1 MQHQDA
7 LQRKL
12 PERIFHAVCF
22 EGIATA
28 ILAPTA
34 AWLMHRSV
42 VEMGGLTIILA
53 TTAMLWNIIYNFG
66 FDRFWPVQRVKRT
79 AKVRAL
85 HALGFECGFI
95 VIGVT
100 IVAAVLGVT
109 LLQAFTLE
117 IGFFLFFLPYTMLYN
132 WAYDTLR
139 RKLSS
144 AASNVA
150 PWQANDLP
158 AGDLLRP
165 NPSEATATSTHNYGK
180 LHSFLF
186 VL

>member
-1 MQHQDA
+1 
-7 LQRKL
+7 
-12 PERIFHAVCF
+12 
-22 EGIATA
+22 
-28 ILAPTA
+28 
-34 AWLMHRSV
+34 
-42 VEMGGLTIILA
+42 
-53 TTAMLWNIIYNFG
+53 MLWNIIYNFG

-109 LLQAFTLE
+109 LLRAFTLE

-139 RKLSS
+139 EKIIKRRQQRR
-144 AASNVA
+144 A
-150 PWQANDLP
+150 P
-158 AGDLLRP
+158 GKRITFRP
-165 NPSEATATSTHNYGK
+165 ET
-180 LHSFLF
+180 
-186 VL
+186 

>member
-34 AWLMHRSV
+34 AWLMQRSV

-95 VIGVT
+95 VIGVS

-109 LLQAFTLE
+109 LLEAFTLE
-117 IGFFLFFLPYTMLYN
+117 IGFFLFFLPYTMFYN
-132 WAYDTLR
+132 WAYDNLREKFLKRRQQRRALAGQTPAGRTPVPAKLR
-139 RKLSS
+139 R
-144 AASNVA
+144 SNCA
-150 PWQANDLP
+150 LQA
-158 AGDLLRP
+158 
-165 NPSEATATSTHNYGK
+165 
-180 LHSFLF
+180 
-186 VL
+186 

>member
-1 MQHQDA
+1 MQHDS
-7 LQRKL
+7 LHRRKL

-34 AWLMHRSV
+34 AWLMQRSV
-42 VEMGGLTIILA
+42 LEMGGLTIILA
-53 TTAMLWNIIYNFG
+53 TTAMVWNIIYNAV
-66 FDRFWPVQRVKRT
+66 FDRLWPVTRVKRT

-95 VIGVT
+95 VIGIS
-100 IVAAVLGVT
+100 IVSFVLGVT
-109 LLQAFTLE
+109 LLQALTLE

-139 RKLSS
+139 DRIIKRRQQNLY
-144 AASNVA
+144 AQN
-150 PWQANDLP
+150 
-158 AGDLLRP
+158 
-165 NPSEATATSTHNYGK
+165 
-180 LHSFLF
+180 
-186 VL
+186 

>member
-1 MQHQDA
+1 CIYFIDGYHLLYITLNDKNRPHQRPYWRQYEVNMQHQDA

-34 AWLMHRSV
+34 AWLMQRSV

-139 RKLSS
+139 EKIIKRHQQRRAL
-144 AASNVA
+144 AS
-150 PWQANDLP
+150 
-158 AGDLLRP
+158 
-165 NPSEATATSTHNYGK
+165 E
-180 LHSFLF
+180 
-186 VL
+186 

>member
-1 MQHQDA
+1 MPSA
-7 LQRKL
+7 LKGL
-12 PERIFHAVCF
+12 PRRSSPQLQPGLCS
-22 EGIATA
+22 
-28 ILAPTA
+28 AP
-34 AWLMHRSV
+34 WWKW
-42 VEMGGLTIILA
+42 GLTIILA

-95 VIGVT
+95 VIGVS

-117 IGFFLFFLPYTMLYN
+117 IGFFLFFLPYTMFYN

-139 RKLSS
+139 EKFLKRRQQRRAL
-144 AASNVA
+144 
-150 PWQANDLP
+150 
-158 AGDLLRP
+158 AG
-165 NPSEATATSTHNYGK
+165 
-180 LHSFLF
+180 
-186 VL
+186 